1 MKFNQIE
8 DDASGISVRSEQS
21 MGTCCNLCFEGKCFV
36 KKLDWD
42 MKLYTFPTN
51 YKKYLLLQ
59 CTDSC
64 IAVMCVMCVC
74 MCVCVCVSSKHSN
87 TCVRMLVHT
96 NNTNASI

>member
-51 YKKYLLLQ
+51 YKKIFAPTVYRFMHSSYV
-59 CTDSC
+59 CH
-64 IAVMCVMCVC
+64 VCVY
-74 MCVCVCVSSKHSN
+74 VCVCVSSKHSN